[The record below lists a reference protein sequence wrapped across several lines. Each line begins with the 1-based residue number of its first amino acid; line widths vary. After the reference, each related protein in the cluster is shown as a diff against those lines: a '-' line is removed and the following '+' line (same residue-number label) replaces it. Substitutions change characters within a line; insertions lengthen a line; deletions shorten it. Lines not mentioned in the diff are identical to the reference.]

1 MSGSLSRPAS
11 DDVINVM
18 VVDDAPIVRKF
29 YLKMLE
35 NNPHIEV
42 VAIAENGL
50 DALIKQRRYDV
61 DVVVLDIE
69 MPVMNGLEALT
80 KLLYHDPELMV
91 LISSTLNWEN
101 AEITHIALNHG
112 AADYLEKPS
121 AVRRNLSAEEFQDYM
136 NEKIM
141 TLGLK
146 RRQALLRDA
155 KYSDAI
161 EKKREQL
168 GKSYDYS
175 EEAKQ
180 EKQVQALNDE
190 TTKKVKYMFRDKPLE
205 QDDGQKD
212 DEEYIKK
219 IQQIDKKAPPHRQID
234 AQLTSQKQDNIPKIE
249 KIAKKPSSLRPS
261 IKTVLKPAIQKNI
274 ASQQVIDDKKNT
286 SDKINVS
293 QVSPPKAPPPPPI
306 SPPPIKK
313 AEPKTEEVK
322 RNHRIFVSAKQAT
335 EAVRS
340 DISLRNLPAN
350 FTPKAIALAA
360 STGGPPLVQKLVP
373 ELAQLNLPIFLTQH
387 MPNFFTG
394 VLADQI
400 ATRNN
405 LDVQEVFEKEL
416 TVTDNGIYIAHGG
429 SHLGVK
435 KENNRIVAYEDTDSP
450 PQHCC
455 KPSVEVMVEHMMQVY
470 GKDILMI
477 VLTGM
482 GRDGSIMAENL
493 ADKGGVV
500 VVQDQESSLIWGM
513 PGTIA
518 TKGVATKVLA
528 PQEIL
533 SWCKTLIK

>member
-1 MSGSLSRPAS
+1 MSGSLSQVAKENI
-11 DDVINVM
+11 INVM
-18 VVDDAPIVRKF
+18 IVDDAPIVRKF
-29 YLKMLE
+29 YIKMLE
-35 NNPHIEV
+35 DNPHIEI

-80 KLLYHDPELMV
+80 KLLYHDPEIMV
-91 LISSTLNWEN
+91 IISSTLNWEN

-141 TLGLK
+141 TLGL
-146 RRQALLRDA
+146 RRRKALIRDA

-168 GKSYDYS
+168 GKTY
-175 EEAKQ
+175 EHGGEAQQ
-180 EKQVQALNDE
+180 EKQVQALNNQ
-190 TTKKVKYMFRDKPLE
+190 TMKQVKNMFREKSSE
-205 QDDGQKD
+205 QDNGQ
-212 DEEYIKK
+212 E
-219 IQQIDKKAPPHRQID
+219 D
-234 AQLTSQKQDNIPKIE
+234 AQKMQQTARKATVPTSPISVTTPEITE
-249 KIAKKPSSLRPS
+249 KPSKKPSSL
-261 IKTVLKPAIQKNI
+261 K
-274 ASQQVIDDKKNT
+274 SQAQIVAQQLVNDKKELPAET
-286 SDKINVS
+286 A
-293 QVSPPKAPPPPPI
+293 PPKPVSLKSITPKPPI
-306 SPPPIKK
+306 PPVAKIPDKALIPPAKK
-313 AEPKTEEVK
+313 AEPKPELVK
-322 RNHRIFVSAKQAT
+322 RNHRIFVSAQQAT
-335 EAVRS
+335 QNPKNS
-340 DISLRNLPAN
+340 DIILRALPAD
-350 FTPKAIALAA
+350 FKPKAIALGA

-416 TVTDNGIYIAHGG
+416 TVESNGIYIAHGG

-435 KENNRIVAYEDTDSP
+435 KVNNRIVTYEDADSP
-450 PQHCC
+450 PKHCC

-482 GRDGSIMAENL
+482 GRDGSIVAEKL
-493 ADKGGVV
+493 ADSGGVV

-513 PGTIA
+513 PGAIA
-518 TKGVATKVLA
+518 TKGVATKVLP

-533 SWCKTLIK
+533 SWCKTIIK

>member
-1 MSGSLSRPAS
+1 MSGSLSQVAKE
-11 DDVINVM
+11 DIINVM
-18 VVDDAPIVRKF
+18 IVDDAPIVRKF
-29 YLKMLE
+29 YIKMLE
-35 NNPHIEV
+35 DNPHIEIT
-42 VAIAENGL
+42 AIAENGL

-80 KLLYHDPELMV
+80 KLLYHDPEIMV
-91 LISSTLNWEN
+91 IISSTLNWEN

-141 TLGLK
+141 TLGL
-146 RRQALLRDA
+146 RRRKALIRDA
-155 KYSDAI
+155 KYSDAV

-168 GKSYDYS
+168 GKTYEHSA
-175 EEAKQ
+175 EAQQ
-180 EKQVQALNDE
+180 EKQVQALNNQ
-190 TTKKVKYMFRDKPLE
+190 TTKQVKNMFRDKASE
-205 QDDGQKD
+205 HDNGQEAETQKLQ
-212 DEEYIKK
+212 ETTRKATVPTAPTPASTPE
-219 IQQIDKKAPPHRQID
+219 IQEKPP
-234 AQLTSQKQDNIPKIE
+234 
-249 KIAKKPSSLRPS
+249 KKPSSLKSSAQIVAQQLRNDKKEPPAE
-261 IKTVLKPAIQKNI
+261 IAPAKPAPLKPI
-274 ASQQVIDDKKNT
+274 T
-286 SDKINVS
+286 
-293 QVSPPKAPPPPPI
+293 PKSPPPPVAKAPEKKPTPENKLA
-306 SPPPIKK
+306 PPVKK
-313 AEPKTEEVK
+313 AEPKPELVK
-322 RNHRIFVSAKQAT
+322 RNHRIFVSAQQAT
-335 EAVRS
+335 QNPKNS
-340 DISLRNLPAN
+340 DIILRALPAD
-350 FTPKAIALAA
+350 FKPKAIALGA

-416 TVTDNGIYIAHGG
+416 TVESNGIYIAHGG

-435 KENNRIVAYEDTDSP
+435 KVNNRIVTYEDADSP
-450 PQHCC
+450 PKHCC

-482 GRDGSIMAENL
+482 GRDGSIVAENL

-513 PGTIA
+513 PGAIA
-518 TKGVATKVLA
+518 TKGVATKVLP

-533 SWCKTLIK
+533 SWCKTIIK